1 VGQLPF
7 KLVWPSLNCRC
18 GTKIFCLVV
27 VELKSVTPAFDCLI
41 GGGYAFG
48 DLTVLFDFGFD
59 EGAFIELPGLLLI

>member
-1 VGQLPF
+1 
-7 KLVWPSLNCRC
+7 
-18 GTKIFCLVV
+18 VV